1 MNLHEYNRQCE
12 ENETYFQKE
21 FIADELRIE
30 EAINDVGAILNAL
43 VEIVY
48 LKRDFFS
55 DTMTLG
61 EFRQMLLT
69 KIEETI

>member
-12 ENETYFQKE
+12 ENEAYFQKE

-30 EAINDVGAILNAL
+30 EAINDAGAILNTL
-43 VEIVY
+43 VETVY

-55 DTMTLG
+55 DTMTLE

>member
-1 MNLHEYNRQCE
+1 MNEYKYQKHIQSCE
-12 ENETYFQKE
+12 EYFERE

-43 VEIVY
+43 VETVY